1 MKHET
6 DPVSA
11 DEMLVRLVWGSF
23 YKPAEAPCVRPMAFA
38 PRPNETDG
46 ISVFRL
52 SCLTSAEQALD
63 VIATEKQPGYGI
75 TLIPVAELLRI
86 GMSVIPTPIPAVP
99 GHAVIPELNSDRLKA
114 ERKTCQDLQMAI
126 AVLASADVLR
136 PPKV

>member
-1 MKHET
+1 VKHET

-99 GHAVIPELNSDRLKA
+99 GHAVIPELNADRCRVDKLWCDGI
-114 ERKTCQDLQMAI
+114 RKRL
-126 AVLASADVLR
+126 AVLASAR
-136 PPKV
+136 MIRIPIA